1 MALAL
6 PVIATTG
13 ASKRD
18 EAMNN
23 LFDTLDTDNSNTLDV
38 EEFKKLGLV
47 MMRSMGRKMRLQD
60 MSSQDAKRE
69 MMRAT
74 SDSESTTLSREDWI
88 KFAQRGLSNLDDETF
103 FRRMTVYTADAV
115 RIIEEE
121 RVRQERR
128 AKKVKKKKSHHH
140 HHKKRRS
147 ARHHTDEA
155 SVTEAPAPPKSTT
168 PRVKASTPR
177 VKSSTPRELIDVN
190 PKVSQS
196 SMQEASV
203 SPISATVSSARVEQ
217 HAVAVAEDSPQPK
230 YPRKRVSVSPPPHEA
245 HVPTELVTRE
255 SSAQVAKPAP
265 NVIKSTT
272 KKIKDSVAVGRDD
285 GSRMKLDSGKL
296 HNEFHE
302 ATVLVKSL
310 AHLHRSATKK
320 HVAAAAP
327 AKKEENVK
335 ESRAAANP
343 RHREPLLTRASKAW

>member
-1 MALAL
+1 MSAHFSLSSPPL
-6 PVIATTG
+6 PSHHLISPHVVDTPHPDPFTG
-13 ASKRD
+13 YTYKNRPNPVYASTSTRGGTHSIFV
-18 EAMNN
+18 N
-23 LFDTLDTDNSNTLDV
+23 LH
-38 EEFKKLGLV
+38 
-47 MMRSMGRKMRLQD
+47 
-60 MSSQDAKRE
+60 
-69 MMRAT
+69 
-74 SDSESTTLSREDWI
+74 
-88 KFAQRGLSNLDDETF
+88 
-103 FRRMTVYTADAV
+103 RMQVYTADAV

-121 RVRQERR
+121 QVRQERR
-128 AKKVKKKKSHHH
+128 AARKVKKKKSHHH
-140 HHKKRRS
+140 HHKKKRS
-147 ARHHTDEA
+147 MRHQHEEA
-155 SVTEAPAPPKSTT
+155 SVTETTPKKSTT
-168 PRVKASTPR
+168 PRVKSPP
-177 VKSSTPRELIDVN
+177 PRELIEVN

-196 SMQEASV
+196 SMQDASV

-217 HAVAVAEDSPQPK
+217 HAVAVAEDSPRPK
-230 YPRKRVSVSPPPHEA
+230 YPRKRTSAAPPPHEA
-245 HVPTELVTRE
+245 HVPTEVVTRE
-255 SSAQVAKPAP
+255 SSAHVAKPAP

>member
-88 KFAQRGLSNLDDETF
+88 KFAQRGLSNLNDETF
-103 FRRMTVYTADAV
+103 FKKMQVYTADAV

-121 RVRQERR
+121 QVRQERR
-128 AKKVKKKKSHHH
+128 AARKVKKKKSHHH
-140 HHKKRRS
+140 HHKKKRS
-147 ARHHTDEA
+147 MRHQHEEA
-155 SVTEAPAPPKSTT
+155 SVTETTPKKSTT
-168 PRVKASTPR
+168 PRVKSPPPR
-177 VKSSTPRELIDVN
+177 VKSPPPRELIEVN

-196 SMQEASV
+196 SMQDASV

-217 HAVAVAEDSPQPK
+217 HAVAVAEDSPRPK
-230 YPRKRVSVSPPPHEA
+230 YPRKRTSAAPPPHEA

-255 SSAQVAKPAP
+255 SSAHVAKPAP
-265 NVIKSTT
+265 NVIKSMS
-272 KKIKDSVAVGRDD
+272 KKNKDGVAVGRDD

-296 HNEFHE
+296 HNKEFHE
-302 ATVLVKSL
+302 ATVLVTSL
-310 AHLHRSATKK
+310 RHLHRSATKK
-320 HVAAAAP
+320 NVDAAP
-327 AKKEENVK
+327 AKKEEHAKKSHV
-335 ESRAAANP
+335 APA
-343 RHREPLLTRASKAW
+343 RHREALLSRASKAW

>member
-1 MALAL
+1 
-6 PVIATTG
+6 
-13 ASKRD
+13 
-18 EAMNN
+18 
-23 LFDTLDTDNSNTLDV
+23 
-38 EEFKKLGLV
+38 
-47 MMRSMGRKMRLQD
+47 MG
-60 MSSQDAKRE
+60 
-69 MMRAT
+69 
-74 SDSESTTLSREDWI
+74 
-88 KFAQRGLSNLDDETF
+88 
-103 FRRMTVYTADAV
+103 
-115 RIIEEE
+115 
-121 RVRQERR
+121 
-128 AKKVKKKKSHHH
+128 
-140 HHKKRRS
+140 
-147 ARHHTDEA
+147 
-155 SVTEAPAPPKSTT
+155 
-168 PRVKASTPR
+168 ASTPR

-230 YPRKRVSVSPPPHEA
+230 YPRQRVSVSPPPHEA

-310 AHLHRSATKK
+310 AHFT
-320 HVAAAAP
+320 AP
-327 AKKEENVK
+327 RQKNMSLQQPQQKRRK
-335 ESRAAANP
+335 MSKNP
-343 RHREPLLTRASKAW
+343 VPRQILVTE